1 MIKNIFSKNNIIFKW
16 YESKIIKEKYLI
28 INIIIKY
35 LIFII
40 IYLIL
45 FYYKYIYINI
55 KEIIKVEIDNKFEI
69 SLYENNLNFS
79 NYLTDIKPIAI
90 YYPEFNN
97 IKYFNNYYY
106 NLLKNKDNKI
116 SEIILKQIDLAK
128 SHGLYGFG
136 IIYVFGNTQNI
147 YNSVVD
153 FFSNN
158 KIINFHFLLIW
169 KNDNFGNYLFDILEN
184 KLNNFIKNI
193 KKYLVSKNYIKINNK
208 PAIFIENP
216 FIFEDI
222 NETILILREKARNN
236 GIGEIYVVFPINKYL
251 NDSKYIQIFDA
262 VYDLSKFDFLESDD
276 NKQNIYYYSGI
287 LYKNIIYNNIKKN
300 FTLFR
305 TTFLEYNNS
314 IKNIFKDYTLEKYYI
329 LNNIIIDWTKINY
342 NITNGFIF
350 IDSWNNYLE
359 GNYLEPNEDFGYA
372 SINCFSKALFN
383 LPFKENN
390 YNLIKLETK
399 CIIAVQAHIYYVDL
413 INEIINKT
421 NNIPIKFDL
430 LISTISLTKK
440 KKIEKYLKLYSKA
453 NKYEVKIVENK
464 GRDILPFITQMKFKF
479 KNYKYICH
487 IHTKKSKHDILLG
500 SNWRNFL
507 YENLL
512 GTKEIISEILIEFE
526 NYEKLGFMF
535 PEAYYQIIKNIDNY
549 DLTEFPLHKPN
560 IKYMNF
566 ILSKIFYRFKIGNK
580 IIFPSG
586 DMFWAKVNAIY
597 QIFKIR
603 FINKFPKEFNQTNE
617 TIMHAI
623 ERIWLYLV
631 KLNGYYYKIIFK
643 HY

>member
-1 MIKNIFSKNNIIFKW
+1 LTFLK
-16 YESKIIKEKYLI
+16 KICFPLQRKLQ
-28 INIIIKY
+28 
-35 LIFII
+35 
-40 IYLIL
+40 
-45 FYYKYIYINI
+45 
-55 KEIIKVEIDNKFEI
+55 
-69 SLYENNLNFS
+69 
-79 NYLTDIKPIAI
+79 
-90 YYPEFNN
+90 
-97 IKYFNNYYY
+97 Y
-106 NLLKNKDNKI
+106 NL
-116 SEIILKQIDLAK
+116 A
-128 SHGLYGFG
+128 
-136 IIYVFGNTQNI
+136 
-147 YNSVVD
+147 
-153 FFSNN
+153 
-158 KIINFHFLLIW
+158 
-169 KNDNFGNYLFDILEN
+169 
-184 KLNNFIKNI
+184 
-193 KKYLVSKNYIKINNK
+193 
-208 PAIFIENP
+208 
-216 FIFEDI
+216 
-222 NETILILREKARNN
+222 
-236 GIGEIYVVFPINKYL
+236 
-251 NDSKYIQIFDA
+251 
-262 VYDLSKFDFLESDD
+262 
-276 NKQNIYYYSGI
+276 
-287 LYKNIIYNNIKKN
+287 
-300 FTLFR
+300 
-305 TTFLEYNNS
+305 
-314 IKNIFKDYTLEKYYI
+314 
-329 LNNIIIDWTKINY
+329 
-342 NITNGFIF
+342 
-350 IDSWNNYLE
+350 
-359 GNYLEPNEDFGYA
+359 
-372 SINCFSKALFN
+372 
-383 LPFKENN
+383 
-390 YNLIKLETK
+390 KLEAK
-399 CIIAVQAHIYYVDL
+399 CIIAVQVHIYYEDL

-430 LISTISLTKK
+430 FISTISLTKK

-603 FINKFPKEFNQTNE
+603 FINKFPKELNQTNE
-617 TIMHAI
+617 TIMHGI